1 MPIREGF
8 DLRVTGTPAGLELW
22 HDAAWL
28 ANAAAAGDYRFRG
41 LLRGLYSLKADGK
54 EWAVLVNGD
63 VAMDLAGKTATSG
76 GMKKILGVILIL
88 AINLVGIALILRI
101 WRKGD

>member
-41 LLRGLYSLKADGK
+41 LLRGQYGLIELYLSHLSL
-54 EWAVLVNGD
+54 
-63 VAMDLAGKTATSG
+63 
-76 GMKKILGVILIL
+76 IHI
-88 AINLVGIALILRI
+88 
-101 WRKGD
+101 